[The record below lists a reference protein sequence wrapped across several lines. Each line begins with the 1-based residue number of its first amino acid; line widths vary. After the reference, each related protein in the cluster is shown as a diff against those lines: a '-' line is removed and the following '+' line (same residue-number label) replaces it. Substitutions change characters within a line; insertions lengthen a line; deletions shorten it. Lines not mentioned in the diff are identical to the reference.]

1 MKTCCPGVRK
11 ERHPCPPTTAWEL
24 PGSWVAAGYPT
35 CPRLSKLSGEEASSR
50 PCRTEGQRADASEA
64 ITPHPGRGNSA
75 SLAARAPSCP
85 EGPALCVKKG
95 THGSP
100 LSPGPADAQ
109 KHTHGHTHGPSP
121 FLPLGPDH
129 DSRIPVTAVRMLL
142 GPQQWFSQGSLAL
155 QACVATSGNILIVRA
170 WPGWVLLASAE
181 HPVMFGGASTTKNP
195 LPQMSGALRLT
206 NQRPAPSL
214 PLSVCREVWWVRS
227 LTRRRALKSRRDS
240 PSGPGCSLL

>member
-109 KHTHGHTHGPSP
+109 KHTHTGT
-121 FLPLGPDH
+121 L
-129 DSRIPVTAVRMLL
+129 M
-142 GPQQWFSQGSLAL
+142 
-155 QACVATSGNILIVRA
+155 
-170 WPGWVLLASAE
+170 
-181 HPVMFGGASTTKNP
+181 
-195 LPQMSGALRLT
+195 ALRLSSPWAQT
-206 NQRPAPSL
+206 MTPESRSQPS
-214 PLSVCREVWWVRS
+214 
-227 LTRRRALKSRRDS
+227 
-240 PSGPGCSLL
+240 GCSLGHSSGSARAVSLSRHVWQHLETF